1 MAAAT
6 LLAASCTDFS
16 DYNEAYQDGLPGSDK
31 TLWENI
37 EERPELSEF
46 ASLLTKVGFDKELS
60 KSRFYTVW
68 APENSTFDFATY
80 DQMDSATLVD
90 RFIMNNVADYNYV
103 VSSPESK
110 RLAVLNEK
118 VYTMQNENGITF
130 ANNDIVVPNIPSSNG
145 TLHIT
150 QGAALYLP
158 SIYEYIFDQ
167 KEAGVDTAVA
177 DYLEK
182 YQNVYLDVENSVV
195 GPIDTLGQQ
204 TYIDSVMVT
213 INTMTT
219 QLGAYIDEEDSMYTM
234 LMPTDEAYKKAY
246 DKIKSYYNYAKKTT
260 YLDFDVSTSTQ
271 RTRVAGTDYDSEL
284 SDSITGLTIAS
295 SLFYSHGNSYNYW
308 LDEVGRMDEH
318 RPERLD
324 TLASTSRDYLSN
336 GEEMISHT
344 VGDLVSASNGYVR
357 MVDTLAY
364 RSWDLWCPEINVPIF
379 NSTYCPARSSISAQ
393 TVQLNN
399 TNFNYAVGDYI
410 PQYLHVTDVTGFVSP
425 TVYFYIPG
433 VRSTAYNI
441 YVVFVPSNVQVGSTA
456 EPKITYFDFKIGYME
471 EDGGPVAENS
481 EKFQAKYLK
490 TDSANLAKIDT
501 FFVGTVTFPYAYV
514 GTDGSSTTEECM
526 PYISITSL
534 YSQWIPD
541 QMNYASD
548 FRIGGIIL
556 RPVEYDEYL
565 KKEDEAL

>member
-246 DKIKSYYNYAKKTT
+246 DADPTSIFGGIVAANREIDKETAEMIHSIFIEIVVAPSFSKEALEILSQKANIRLLKLPTINAPIPENCYDMKKVLGGLLVQQYDRMVVDMAQVRTVTKKEPTNKQMDDMVFAMKVVKHTKSNAI
-260 YLDFDVSTSTQ
+260 V
-271 RTRVAGTDYDSEL
+271 
-284 SDSITGLTIAS
+284 IARDGVILGIGCGQVNRIRATEQAIAH
-295 SLFYSHGNSYNYW
+295 SL
-308 LDEVGRMDEH
+308 V
-318 RPERLD
+318 D
-324 TLASTSRDYLSN
+324 TKGAVLASDAFFPFDDCARAAAKAGITAIMQPGGSIKDQLSIDACDEN
-336 GEEMISHT
+336 GVAMVFT
-344 VGDLVSASNGYVR
+344 GDR
-357 MVDTLAY
+357 
-364 RSWDLWCPEINVPIF
+364 
-379 NSTYCPARSSISAQ
+379 
-393 TVQLNN
+393 
-399 TNFNYAVGDYI
+399 
-410 PQYLHVTDVTGFVSP
+410 H
-425 TVYFYIPG
+425 
-433 VRSTAYNI
+433 
-441 YVVFVPSNVQVGSTA
+441 
-456 EPKITYFDFKIGYME
+456 FKH
-471 EDGGPVAENS
+471 
-481 EKFQAKYLK
+481 
-490 TDSANLAKIDT
+490 
-501 FFVGTVTFPYAYV
+501 
-514 GTDGSSTTEECM
+514 
-526 PYISITSL
+526 
-534 YSQWIPD
+534 
-541 QMNYASD
+541 
-548 FRIGGIIL
+548 
-556 RPVEYDEYL
+556 
-565 KKEDEAL
+565 